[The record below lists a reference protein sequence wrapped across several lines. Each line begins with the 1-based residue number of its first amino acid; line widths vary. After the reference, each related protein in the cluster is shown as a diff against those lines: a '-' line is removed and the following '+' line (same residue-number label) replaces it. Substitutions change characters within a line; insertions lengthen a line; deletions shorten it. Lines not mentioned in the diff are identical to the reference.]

1 MRQAAATSAEG
12 EERDDRIL
20 GAASMIAEFLNW
32 LQHGF
37 GKGPTPDGQSFSEL
51 LLGSLN
57 FWNLLE
63 GTHLIALMLFAGT
76 ILVVDLRLLG
86 VTFRKTRVSTISDS
100 ILPLTVSSFAF
111 VVVTGLGLLFAKP
124 IFYYHTIWFIV
135 KMVFLALALLNIV
148 VFHGRVQAMQ
158 DTWDADETPPRAARM
173 SAGASLMLWTLVIIC
188 GRFIPYNWYE
198 CGKPQPAFINWVQQC
213 KTSEK
218 GEENMA
224 GQRFDSKMVGAQQ

>member
-1 MRQAAATSAEG
+1 M
-12 EERDDRIL
+12 I
-20 GAASMIAEFLNW
+20 GAFLNW
-32 LQHGF
+32 LEHTW

-57 FWNLLE
+57 FWSLLE

-86 VTFRKTRVSTISDS
+86 VTFRKTKVSVISDA
-100 ILPLTVSSFAF
+100 ILPLTIYSFAF
-111 VVVTGLGLLFAKP
+111 VVLSGMGLLFAKP
-124 IFYYHTIWFIV
+124 IFYYHTIWFLV

-148 VFHGRVQAMQ
+148 VFHGRVQATQ
-158 DTWDADETPPRAARM
+158 DTWDADETPPTAARM
-173 SAGASLMLWTLVIIC
+173 SAGASLILWTLVIIC

-198 CGKPQPAFINWVQQC
+198 CGKPQPAFVNWVQQC

-224 GQRFDSKMVGAQQ
+224 GQRFDSKMWRAQP